1 MLGDGLIRGTHLKLT
16 LVVKWWLVRDLCL
29 LMCCGAVSRH
39 TVSTMRSVCEPSPP
53 SLVLS
58 IVQFLFQQLGNIIS
72 IIKQHA
78 RSYMPEIFMV
88 VRVSCH
94 RCLTHSQTC
103 RVDLRLELH

>member
-1 MLGDGLIRGTHLKLT
+1 MFA
-16 LVVKWWLVRDLCL
+16 VVLWCFETPHVQHHEES
-29 LMCCGAVSRH
+29 MFV
-39 TVSTMRSVCEPSPP
+39 PPPP
-53 SLVLS
+53 SLVPS

-103 RVDLRLELH
+103 RVDLRLELHQK

>member
-1 MLGDGLIRGTHLKLT
+1 MFA
-16 LVVKWWLVRDLCL
+16 VVLW
-29 LMCCGAVSRH
+29 CCETSHVQH
-39 TVSTMRSVCEPSPP
+39 HEESVFVPPP
-53 SLVLS
+53 SLVPS

-94 RCLTHSQTC
+94 QHLTHSDMC
-103 RVDLRLELH
+103 RSETRATPEIENVT